1 MSRRGRGAS
10 FVAAIATAA
19 SLTVGLGLGAPSA
32 AHAEDAGLRGRV
44 LAALRGSTAAQT
56 AAGVDVDGMG
66 RAVDINALT
75 MLPPAST
82 QKVYTGTTA
91 LLVLGADFRFR
102 TEVRATGPVLP
113 DGTVNGDLVL
123 VGGGDPSLVGDDLQR
138 LAFEV
143 ADAGIRR
150 VGGWLYVDDTR
161 WDRARSAPGWKPGWL
176 GDEVA
181 PLSSLLVDGNR
192 WRRDAAY
199 LQNPA
204 LPNLDRFRV
213 ALDRAGITIAGP
225 DALGPAPASPGDV
238 VASHDS
244 APLAALVGRMLKD
257 SNNTY
262 AEVLLKELGRTAGD
276 ASTNG
281 GIGVVWRTAASFGMG
296 PGQTADG
303 SGLSLHDRAAPWHQ
317 VDWLINVSRTPVA
330 DLVRYSLPLACG
342 DGTLQ
347 QRLCATPAAGK
358 VFAKTGSLDGVST
371 LAGYTTT
378 ASGRRVAFS
387 FELAGCGSTA
397 ACRDAIDRAVV
408 SIVTYAG

>member
-1 MSRRGRGAS
+1 MTRGRRILAS
-10 FVAAIATAA
+10 AGAAITAVL
-19 SLTVGLGLGAPSA
+19 SLVPGAPDA
-32 AHAEDAGLRGRV
+32 AHADDAALRARV

-56 AAGVDVDGMG
+56 AAGVDVDGLG
-66 RAVDINALT
+66 RAVDVNALT

-82 QKVYTGTTA
+82 QKLYTGATA
-91 LLVLGADFRFR
+91 LLVLGTDFRFR
-102 TEVRATGPVLP
+102 TEVRATGPVLA

-123 VGGGDPSLVGDDLQR
+123 VGGGDPTLVGDDLQR

-143 ADAGIRR
+143 ANAGIRR
-150 VGGWLYVDDTR
+150 IGGWLYVDDTR

-204 LPNLDRFRV
+204 VPNLDRFRV
-213 ALDRAGITIAGP
+213 ALDRAGVTIAGP
-225 DALGPAPASPGDV
+225 NALGPAPASPGDLV
-238 VASHDS
+238 VSHDS

-281 GIGVVWRTAASFGMG
+281 GIAVVWRTAASFGMG

-303 SGLSLHDRAAPWHQ
+303 SGLSLHDRAAPWHE

-330 DLVRYSLPLACG
+330 DYIRFSLPLACG

-347 QRLCATPAAGK
+347 QRFCATPAAGK

-387 FELAGCGSTA
+387 FELAGCRSTA
-397 ACRDAIDRAVV
+397 SCRDAIDRAVI
-408 SIVTYAG
+408 SIVTYTG

>member
-1 MSRRGRGAS
+1 MTRGRR
-10 FVAAIATAA
+10 ILPTAA
-19 SLTVGLGLGAPSA
+19 AVFATVASLVVGAPSA
-32 AHAEDAGLRGRV
+32 ARADDGALRARV

-56 AAGVDVDGMG
+56 AVGVDVDGLG
-66 RAVDINALT
+66 RAVDVNALT
-75 MLPPAST
+75 LQPPAST
-82 QKVYTGTTA
+82 QKLYTGATA
-91 LLVLGADFRFR
+91 LLVLGTDFRFR

-113 DGTVNGDLVL
+113 DGAVNGDLVL
-123 VGGGDPSLVGDDLQR
+123 VGGGDPTLVGDDLQR
-138 LAFEV
+138 LAFAV

-150 VGGWLYVDDTR
+150 IGGWLYVDDTR

-181 PLSSLLVDGNR
+181 PMSSVIVDGNR
-192 WRRDAAY
+192 WRRDTAY
-199 LQNPA
+199 LQDPA
-204 LPNLDRFRV
+204 LANLDRFRV
-213 ALDRAGITIAGP
+213 ALERAGITIAGP
-225 DALGPAPASPGDV
+225 DALGPAPASPGDL

-244 APLAALVGRMLKD
+244 APLAALVGHMLKD
-257 SNNTY
+257 SDNTY

-276 ASTNG
+276 PSTAG

-303 SGLSLHDRAAPWHQ
+303 SGLSRHDRAAPWHE

-330 DLVRYSLPLACG
+330 DHVRYSLPLACG

-347 QRLCATPAAGK
+347 QRFCATPAAGK

-378 ASGRRVAFS
+378 ASGRAVAFS
-387 FELAGCGSTA
+387 FELAGCASTA
-397 ACRDAIDRAVV
+397 ACRDAIDRAVI
-408 SIVTYAG
+408 SIVTYTG